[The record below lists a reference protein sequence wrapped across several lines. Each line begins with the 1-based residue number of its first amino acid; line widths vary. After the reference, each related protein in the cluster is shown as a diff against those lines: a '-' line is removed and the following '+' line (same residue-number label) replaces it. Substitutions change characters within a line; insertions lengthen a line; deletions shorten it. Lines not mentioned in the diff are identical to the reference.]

1 MRNVL
6 LLGASGTL
14 GKAVTEKLLSETD
27 LKLTLFARHA
37 TDVYTEGKA
46 TVIDGDATESDTLK
60 DAMVNQDVIVCMV
73 SGEQLPEVAKNIVAC
88 MDSLGKRRLIFMGAV
103 GIYNEIP
110 DVMDGED
117 NVDNNPDQVPNRKA
131 VDIIEASNLE
141 YTVLRPGYL
150 REGQE
155 SDYVLS
161 FKGEAANGYITSIP
175 SLVNLIHH
183 LIEDDNLYRRES
195 VSITKDM
202 RCFEEIKA

>member
-175 SLVNLIHH
+175 SLVNLIQN

-202 RCFEEIKA
+202 R

>member
-131 VDIIEASNLE
+131 VDIIEASDLD

-161 FKGEAANGYITSIP
+161 FKGEAANGYFTSIP
-175 SLVNLIHH
+175 SLVNLIQN

-202 RCFEEIKA
+202 R

>member
-131 VDIIEASNLE
+131 VDIIEASDLE

-161 FKGEAANGYITSIP
+161 FKGEAANGYFTSIP
-175 SLVNLIHH
+175 SLVNLIQN

-202 RCFEEIKA
+202 R

>member
-110 DVMDGED
+110 DAMDGED

-161 FKGEAANGYITSIP
+161 FKGEAANGYFTSIP
-175 SLVNLIHH
+175 SLVNLIQN

-202 RCFEEIKA
+202 R

>member
-1 MRNVL
+1 MKNVL

-14 GKAVTEKLLSETD
+14 GKAVTEKLLSETE

-37 TDVYTEGKA
+37 SDVYSEGNA
-46 TVIDGDATESDTLK
+46 VVIDGDATEPDTLK

-73 SGEQLPEVAKNIVAC
+73 SGEQLPEAAKNIVAC

-131 VDIIEASNLE
+131 VDIIEASDLD

-155 SDYVLS
+155 NDYVLS

-175 SLVNLIHH
+175 SLVNLIRN

-202 RCFEEIKA
+202 R

>member
-1 MRNVL
+1 MKNVL

-27 LKLTLFARHA
+27 LKLTLFAHHA
-37 TDVYTEGKA
+37 SDVYTEGKA
-46 TVIDGDATESDTLK
+46 AVIDGDATGQYTLK
-60 DAMVNQDVIVCMV
+60 DAMVHNDVIVCMV
-73 SGEQLPEVAKNIVAC
+73 SGEQLPEVADNIVTC
-88 MDSLGKRRLIFMGAV
+88 MNDLGKRRLIFMGAV

-110 DVMDGED
+110 DTMDGED
-117 NVDNNPDQVPNRKA
+117 NVDNNPDQLPNRKA
-131 VDIIEASNLE
+131 VDIIEASDLD

-150 REGQE
+150 RDGNE

-161 FKGEAANGYITSIP
+161 FKGEAANGYITAIP
-175 SLVNLIHH
+175 SLVNLIQN

-202 RCFEEIKA
+202 R